1 MYRKLQKTINKIQD
15 SKSLEII
22 DNIRRKQKIFNSEM
36 KIGEEV
42 KKIKENSHLVM
53 NDDRMF
59 IKEIQQ
65 FIGDEYFQVTF
76 DNGEFIH
83 YDYYGKAYLS
93 LNPNSKLYRLRL
105 SRYDIKKII

>member
-1 MYRKLQKTINKIQD
+1 VYRKLQEAINKLQD
-15 SKSLEII
+15 SKSFEII
-22 DNIRRKQKIFNSEM
+22 ENIRRKQKIFNSEM
-36 KIGEEV
+36 KIGEEI

-65 FIGDEYFQVTF
+65 VISDEYFQVIF